1 MDKEA
6 VISVVQKCLEGGLV
20 EHINIRVTG
29 TLLKV
34 DEGELTISG
43 KDDVLFSIK
52 GGDLKEPSIVVVDLE
67 AETKTMIPSTFAD
80 ILGKEVS
87 VNCYLD
93 RNSEWQVIDVFSKTV
108 VNKKVNA

>member
-1 MDKEA
+1 MDKEV
-6 VISVVQKCLEGGLV
+6 VISAVQKCLEGGLV
-20 EHINIRVTG
+20 DHVNIRVTG

-43 KDDVLFSIK
+43 KDDALFSIK
-52 GGDLKEPSIVVVDLE
+52 GGNLKEPNIVVVDLE
-67 AETKTMIPSTFAD
+67 TASKTMIPSTFAD

-93 RNSEWQVIDVFSKTV
+93 KNSEWQVTDVFSKTII
-108 VNKKVNA
+108 NKKVDA